1 MINAVDTKVLVFAIV
16 QASTSEEWLE
26 SYLCGII
33 TLLDDRRQNPLV
45 ALTPNPASLAQLMPD
60 DSPKSRIA
68 STLQRLAESNPHRV
82 SGPGIQPGHYV
93 PLCQY
98 YNRKLAEKLCLRLEE
113 NGIDTK
119 TNSTRLFVSVTVAS
133 EKCSEAIRILDAF
146 KESHPDT
153 QPRKF
158 SRDYDL
164 VFLILFATLV
174 IAFFSIAAGR
184 WLVPVAVTTSGV
196 SLCIVVERWH
206 RHKRYH
212 NGMRFTLK
220 DLLGLTIVC
229 AINFAIWR
237 LV

>member
-1 MINAVDTKVLVFAIV
+1 
-16 QASTSEEWLE
+16 
-26 SYLCGII
+26 
-33 TLLDDRRQNPLV
+33 
-45 ALTPNPASLAQLMPD
+45 MPD

-164 VFLILFATLV
+164 VFLILFAELVYGILSATMV
-174 IAFFSIAAGR
+174 IAFCSFGGSAFN

-196 SLCIVVERWH
+196 SLCILVERWH

-212 NGMRFTLK
+212 NGMHFTLK
-220 DLLGLTIVC
+220 DLLGLTVVC

-237 LV
+237 LILR